1 MSKAFYDSTLP
12 FGPTKE
18 KSPGD
23 IAFEQFAPGM
33 AANLGKKIRG
43 TDSASFSNTA
53 QTIYRDEI
61 YEWMAAGGVGPKPEF
76 RDAVGGAQTFFNWRI
91 AISGTLPFA
100 PSFSSG
106 NQFYVNEWRSI
117 ERETYDSGGD
127 YTDAMDK
134 FLGKY
139 GREFFAYTQSLS
151 AGSSG
156 VSAQSGEYLEVT
168 GNMDLYGNLANIGD
182 DASYMTMASR
192 GVADWSYDEDGFDP
206 AVYAW
211 QFNRSIE
218 NAPGKFFRSG
228 SNQRSDM
235 LQDVERQAGWY
246 YYNKALE
253 PYKALYENG
262 EMTEP
267 AYKLLKDQV
276 VYQARKR
283 VPDVVRAVWQER

>member
-1 MSKAFYDSTLP
+1 
-12 FGPTKE
+12 
-18 KSPGD
+18 
-23 IAFEQFAPGM
+23 
-33 AANLGKKIRG
+33 
-43 TDSASFSNTA
+43 
-53 QTIYRDEI
+53 
-61 YEWMAAGGVGPKPEF
+61 
-76 RDAVGGAQTFFNWRI
+76 NWRI

-156 VSAQSGEYLEVT
+156 VSAQSGEHLEVT

-267 AYKLLKDQV
+267 AYRLLKDQV
-276 VYQARKR
+276 VYQLASEYPTWYEQYGKSGN
-283 VPDVVRAVWQER
+283 ERYIQSAKALDMILSNEKWMKQHGDTDYAKSLITFQAWRNSLIQVLV